1 MLLESAGQKGIT
13 LNSQLVDL
21 LNIVGNETLTIEE
34 QDRIIDAYLEKLK
47 ERQEAYKTAESKGLG
62 AKIDFLLSQ
71 ILPNISEIVGKET
84 ELKSVFLKALSSN
97 SICDSEFMHNE
108 LQNIGINPSLYEKVI
123 IQLGGLDIRAKDG
136 LDRLDDAPQK
146 IRLLYKHLFGE
157 DGHTPTYD
165 RVTFDEAGKYSS
177 YVAIDGKTF
186 ARERLEKMIEFCES
200 HGMACKINSF
210 MMYCDFPK
218 YYDAFLQGEVEQG
231 EITEDEKKTM
241 LLTSLCNYV
250 RDIGERYGDKIEAVD
265 IFNEL
270 IYDPCM
276 TEDGFQEEKTYHE
289 RRQGWQGQLSL
300 DNLCVMALVARKS
313 MPNTTFTYNDMNWT
327 NPEKRK
333 AVLQILKK
341 IQEKEALL
349 RTEGIE
355 VNGEIIKLGEDER
368 LIDTIGFEAHLMTN
382 QEVEQIEPAFDEVE
396 RETGL
401 PIEITELDVAR
412 TGKNPQSLGEINKQR
427 EIFREIE
434 KLVRNGKVSYLTIWS
449 QGQDLSFWDDKLG
462 RKSYASLLDDNFN
475 ESELNPVSLREY
487 IQTYG
492 MRTYIQEICTSG
504 VGHLKKLFHQITNRG
519 NKTNNAPLPS
529 GEAEGELDR
538 LETSE
543 VRDVSMIEQIRGCSI
558 KNYPQKCREA
568 AETWDERK
576 VNTPTLVIDK
586 PNNIE
591 H

>member
-1 MLLESAGQKGIT
+1 MLLESVGQKGIT

-21 LNIVGNETLTIEE
+21 LNIVGNETITIEE
-34 QDRIIDAYLEKLK
+34 QDRMIDDYLKKLK
-47 ERQEAYKTAESKGLG
+47 ERQEAYKTADSKGMG
-62 AKIDFLLSQ
+62 TKIDFLLSQ
-71 ILPNISEIVGKET
+71 ILPNISEITGKEN
-84 ELKSVFLKALSSN
+84 EVKSVFLKALSSN

-108 LQNIGINPSLYEKVI
+108 LQNIGIAPDIYEKVI
-123 IQLGGLDIRAKDG
+123 VQLSGLDIRAKDG

-186 ARERLEKMIEFCES
+186 ARERLEKMINFCES

-218 YYDAFLQGEVEQG
+218 YYDAFLQGKVEDG
-231 EITEDEKKTM
+231 KITEEEKRM
-241 LLTSLCNYV
+241 QLLESLCNYV
-250 RDIGERYGDKIEAVD
+250 RDIGERFGDRIEAVD

-270 IYDPCM
+270 IYDPGM
-276 TEDGFQEEKTYHE
+276 TENGFEEALTYHE
-289 RRQGWQGQLSL
+289 RNQGWQGQLSL
-300 DNLCVMALVARKS
+300 DDLCIVALVARKS

-333 AVLQILKK
+333 AILQILKK
-341 IQEKEALL
+341 IQEKEALF
-349 RTEGIE
+349 RTEGAE

-396 RETGL
+396 REMGL

-412 TGKNPQSLGEINKQR
+412 TGKNPQSLREINKQR
-427 EIFREIE
+427 EIFRKIGE
-434 KLVRNGKVSYLTIWS
+434 LVQSGKISYLTIWS

-475 ESELNPVSLREY
+475 ESELEPVGVREY
-487 IQTYG
+487 IRTYG
-492 MRTYIQEICTSG
+492 MRAYIQEMCIAG
-504 VGHLKKLFHQITNRG
+504 VGQVKKVFHKMANYGR
-519 NKTNNAPLPS
+519 KSNNISLPS
-529 GEAEGELDR
+529 GTSSEEGNKFGDGEAQNKKMLQQIRDCSMEDYPQRCQEAENAW
-538 LETSE
+538 
-543 VRDVSMIEQIRGCSI
+543 IEQKS
-558 KNYPQKCREA
+558 NA
-568 AETWDERK
+568 T
-576 VNTPTLVIDK
+576 TLSNDK
-586 PNNIE
+586 TNDLT